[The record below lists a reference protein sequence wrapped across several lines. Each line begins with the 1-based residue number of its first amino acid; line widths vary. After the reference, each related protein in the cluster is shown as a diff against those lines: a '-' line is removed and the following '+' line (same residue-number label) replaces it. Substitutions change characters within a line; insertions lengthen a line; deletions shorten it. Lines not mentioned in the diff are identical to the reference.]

1 MLAQRSARFLAK
13 HAGAS
18 HRGKQLTT
26 CLMSS
31 NHSRL
36 MPSTWDDSRNGVLA
50 AVARPGT
57 CNVSQTIRYMSSTTE
72 NETKATEEIKDEDT
86 KNSASEPTADARE
99 QQADAGSSEPQQNQ
113 ETVSKEEELQA
124 QVKDLK
130 DKLLRSLAEQE
141 NTRQIASRDIES
153 ARQFAI
159 KSFAKSLLDVSDNL
173 SRALEAVPE
182 DARKDKEGNPVL
194 ATLYEGIELTS
205 QGLNKAFEMNGLEKY
220 GKEGELFDPNKHDA
234 LYEYV
239 DPNKNPGTIGQVM
252 KPGFLLNKRVLRP
265 AEVGVVKKE

>member
-1 MLAQRSARFLAK
+1 
-13 HAGAS
+13 
-18 HRGKQLTT
+18 
-26 CLMSS
+26 MS
-31 NHSRL
+31 
-36 MPSTWDDSRNGVLA
+36 STWDDSRNRVLA
-50 AVARPGT
+50 PVARPGT
-57 CNVSQTIRYMSSTTE
+57 CYHVSQTIRYISSTTE
-72 NETKATEEIKDEDT
+72 NETKTTEDMKAEDT
-86 KNSASEPTADARE
+86 KNSASELKEDATE
-99 QQADAGSSEPQQNQ
+99 EQADAGTSEPQQDR
-113 ETVSKEEELQA
+113 ETVNREEELQA

-173 SRALEAVPE
+173 NRALEAVPE